1 MSIAFWS
8 EEVSKGSGAEVQPPE
23 GYVLNCTQMALQ
35 TSHSSSK
42 SGYRVFATTE
52 DIHGDERKS
61 LLGTLRPISC
71 ENTQLSLVF
80 GYDIPVKFSV
90 EGGEDSKAS
99 VFISGYFQPGP
110 EVGDEDDDDID
121 YMDAYDDDDDDEE
134 EEEEDDEDENEQG
147 GAKKKKKIMNQALSS
162 AVAAESSDEESS
174 SSGSDDS
181 SEDEKVDE
189 MFISKMI
196 AKNHPEMTGGGWND
210 PRVEELSSD
219 DEYEKPASK
228 PKSKSQK
235 GDKAGK
241 GIITSGKKNDKGN
254 SKKKQGGGDKRKR

>member
-121 YMDAYDDDDDDEE
+121 YMDYMDAYDDEE
-134 EEEEDDEDENEQG
+134 EDDQNENEQG

-196 AKNHPEMTGGGWND
+196 AKNHPEMTGGGGWND

-228 PKSKSQK
+228 PKSKPQK

-241 GIITSGKKNDKGN
+241 GVITSGKKNDKGN